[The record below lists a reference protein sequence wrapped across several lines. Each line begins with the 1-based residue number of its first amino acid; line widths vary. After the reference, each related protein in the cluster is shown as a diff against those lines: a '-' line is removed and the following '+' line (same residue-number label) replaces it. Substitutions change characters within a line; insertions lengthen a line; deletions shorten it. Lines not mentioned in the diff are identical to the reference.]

1 MPPIWLIVL
10 IVNIIISVALAPK
23 PTVPT
28 AATLKDFNFPQATEG
43 TPQMV
48 IFGDVW
54 VTGWTVL
61 AYGDL
66 TTEGIESSQGGK
78 K

>member
-1 MPPIWLIVL
+1 MGPEFFYYLIATIILSVL
-10 IVNIIISVALAPK
+10 LAPK
-23 PTVPT
+23 PVNPV
-28 AATLKDFNFPQATEG
+28 AATLKDFEFPSAEEG

-61 AYGDL
+61 TYGDL
-66 TTEGIESSQGGK
+66 RSLPIELDDGAK
-78 K
+78 